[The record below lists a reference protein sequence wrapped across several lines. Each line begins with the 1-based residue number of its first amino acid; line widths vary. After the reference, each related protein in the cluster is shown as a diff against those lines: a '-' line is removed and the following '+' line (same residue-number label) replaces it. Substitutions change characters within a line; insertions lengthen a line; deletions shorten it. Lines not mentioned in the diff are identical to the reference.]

1 MPPAWTDPS
10 RPSAWPTAFQSGSA
24 EAGAAMAKT
33 SNAARVGVRM
43 SVLLILQYQAL
54 FGSLAIAQPVGK
66 PSSAPRPQEAYHPAL
81 AERPCRRPT
90 PERSEA
96 PPAGI

>member
-1 MPPAWTDPS
+1 MPPAWTEPS

-43 SVLLILQYQAL
+43 SVLLIALQYQAL
-54 FGSLAIAQPVGK
+54 FGSLAIAQPVWQA
-66 PSSAPRPQEAYHPAL
+66 SSAPRPQEADRPAL

-90 PERSEA
+90 PDSSA
-96 PPAGI
+96 GPPG